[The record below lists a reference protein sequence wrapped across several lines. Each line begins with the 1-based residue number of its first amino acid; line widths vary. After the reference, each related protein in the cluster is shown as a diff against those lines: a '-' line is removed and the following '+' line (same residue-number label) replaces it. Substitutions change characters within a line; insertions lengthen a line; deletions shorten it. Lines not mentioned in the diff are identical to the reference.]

1 MKIIVFVVASV
12 LFAGTSSAQLNYGA
26 SRTPTTTVGI
36 SYSMIDF
43 AFVRDDAE
51 DASFSFEDPAYGVF
65 YSRPG
70 FSVSV
75 MRGVSSVGDDEDL
88 KLLDGAIAG
97 WVSIRPFKDLQD
109 KSLDVF
115 FPVGISSDYRKMTKK
130 GGPTDA
136 DVFEVTVLA
145 IGVGLGIA
153 TGIAGSDLLFRAMP
167 SYGIASRS
175 FGNDTGSSAVLTAD
189 VEWASGL
196 INDRF
201 GVFFSY
207 GYRWQKWTLSAL
219 SLPGGADAGD
229 FKYEGSHHSFQV
241 GITF

>member
-1 MKIIVFVVASV
+1 MKIIVFIVASV
-12 LFAGTSSAQLNYGA
+12 LFTGTSTAQLNYGA
-26 SRTPTTTVGI
+26 ARGPTTTVGI

-43 AFVRDDAE
+43 AFVHDDAM
-51 DASFSFEDPAYGVF
+51 DASFSFEDPAYGIF

-70 FSVSV
+70 FSVTL
-75 MRGVSSVGDDEDL
+75 MRGTSSIGDDEDL
-88 KLLDGAIAG
+88 ILLDGAIAG

-109 KSLDVF
+109 KSLDIF

-130 GGPTDA
+130 GGPTDS

-145 IGVGLGIA
+145 IGAGLGIT
-153 TGIAGSDLLFRAMP
+153 TGIAGSDLLIRAMP

-175 FGNDTGSSAVLTAD
+175 FGNDTGTSAILTAD

-207 GYRWQKWTLSAL
+207 GYRWQKWTLSA
-219 SLPGGADAGD
+219 SIVPGAGDAGD